1 MTSFCHGS
9 TCLCWR
15 RGLYELNFGN
25 NQTEVIFLRK
35 EFLDKLIKENREER
49 KKDYSYLKN
58 ITVAG
63 IKHLAAQAI
72 KECERPRLRRIK

>member
-1 MTSFCHGS
+1 
-9 TCLCWR
+9 
-15 RGLYELNFGN
+15 
-25 NQTEVIFLRK
+25 VIFLRK

-63 IKHLAAQAI
+63 IKHLAVQAI
-72 KECERPRLRRIK
+72 KECEKPRLIRIK